1 VRTVSRKTLVLALV
15 TVGLV
20 VAATSAAFDIS
31 PMQWLSQSQHVGE
44 PQPTEQQNKTTP
56 ATAQP

>member
-1 VRTVSRKTLVLALV
+1 MSRKTLVWALV

-20 VAATSAAFDIS
+20 VAATSAAFNIS
-31 PMQWLSQSQHVGE
+31 PMQWLSQSPPGGV

-56 ATAQP
+56 APAQP